1 MNFWANVPFE
11 LLEEE
16 VAPHAEWALF
26 HALVSPLLE
35 VHTLEV
41 EQVGEGAWL
50 VRLVLLNSGWLP
62 TNVTQKAVDRKAVR
76 PLEVELTLPEGGRLV
91 SGEQRTE
98 AGQLTGRVEKRSALW
113 WGNDESTS
121 DRVKLEWVVEAPA
134 GSELG
139 IEARHQRAGV
149 VRRVVSLG

>member
-1 MNFWANVPFE
+1 
-11 LLEEE
+11 
-16 VAPHAEWALF
+16 
-26 HALVSPLLE
+26 
-35 VHTLEV
+35 
-41 EQVGEGAWL
+41 
-50 VRLVLLNSGWLP
+50 
-62 TNVTQKAVDRKAVR
+62 VR